1 MGENGEVLIPVNL
14 EVNEAQ
20 RALNKFARKAADT
33 EVEISLKST
42 SIEQTAAQLE
52 EAKAEAERLQEAVK
66 GSTSLD
72 SLDAY
77 TKAAA
82 KVKEL
87 TEALATQKGE
97 MDELKK
103 TAEGYKNVLQTLQ
116 AAAGA
121 DTGTG
126 GSSDDT
132 DKKTQGLGEM
142 IAGMAKRVF
151 VFSVMTSALR
161 AVRAE
166 LAGILGQN
174 KELMGS
180 VAQLRGNILTLINPI
195 LNVLIPALTTAL
207 QVLNLLISQ
216 IGRFLFSI
224 LGLSWDK
231 SRKNAEAISKNMAGA
246 SKSAKDMQKSLL
258 GIDEINRLEAPSTGG
273 GGGGGASASM
283 PSFDTGPIT
292 DKLYE
297 IEAAALGATLALGL
311 ILFLSGA
318 KPGLG
323 LALIAAGALGLV
335 AMIKEDW
342 SRMPTRLR
350 RTMSVIMAI
359 ASAGLVALGTIMLLS
374 GNAPLGIGMII
385 AGGALGVSAA
395 ALNWESISG
404 KTGDILASL
413 LRVITAAA
421 LVLGSIL
428 LFAGHAPLGL
438 ALIISGL
445 AARQA
450 ITPNWNYTTDELS
463 QVVKKI
469 MGIVGRALLVLGLIL
484 LASGASIPLG
494 LGLLATSAAA
504 LTAEAAF
511 SWDFIP
517 EKIKEIWNTIKAF
530 WDRHIAKIFTVQ
542 FWVDKWS
549 AFKTALPQVIKGA
562 LNSAI
567 TLFNKFIGWIN
578 SKMSLSWGDK
588 YVLGQKVLPAG
599 SIRLLP
605 QIGKLPMLAQGAVV
619 PPNNQF
625 LALLGDNKR
634 EQEIVSP
641 LSTMKQA
648 LIEALR
654 ESGGQTVVVNMDG
667 RQLFQVVIDRNN
679 NEVRRTGSSPLL
691 I

>member
-1 MGENGEVLIPVNL
+1 
-14 EVNEAQ
+14 
-20 RALNKFARKAADT
+20 
-33 EVEISLKST
+33 
-42 SIEQTAAQLE
+42 
-52 EAKAEAERLQEAVK
+52 
-66 GSTSLD
+66 
-72 SLDAY
+72 
-77 TKAAA
+77 
-82 KVKEL
+82 
-87 TEALATQKGE
+87 
-97 MDELKK
+97 
-103 TAEGYKNVLQTLQ
+103 
-116 AAAGA
+116 
-121 DTGTG
+121 
-126 GSSDDT
+126 
-132 DKKTQGLGEM
+132 
-142 IAGMAKRVF
+142 
-151 VFSVMTSALR
+151 
-161 AVRAE
+161 
-166 LAGILGQN
+166 
-174 KELMGS
+174 
-180 VAQLRGNILTLINPI
+180 
-195 LNVLIPALTTAL
+195 
-207 QVLNLLISQ
+207 
-216 IGRFLFSI
+216 
-224 LGLSWDK
+224 
-231 SRKNAEAISKNMAGA
+231 
-246 SKSAKDMQKSLL
+246 MQKSLL
-258 GIDEINRLEAPSTGG
+258 GIDEINRLDAPSTG

-283 PSFDTGPIT
+283 PSFDTGTVT

-311 ILFLSGA
+311 ILFLTGA

-342 SRMPTRLR
+342 NRMPTRLR

-404 KTGDILASL
+404 KTGDLLTSL

-450 ITPNWNYTTDELS
+450 VTPNWNYTTDELS
-463 QVVKKI
+463 QVIKKV

-484 LASGASIPLG
+484 LASGANIPLG

-511 SWDFIP
+511 SWDYIP
-517 EKIKEIWNTIKAF
+517 DKIKEIWNTIKAF

-567 TLFNKFIGWIN
+567 ALFNKFISWIN

-605 QIGKLPMLAQGAVV
+605 QIGKIPMLAQGAVV

-654 ESGGQTVVVNMDG
+654 ESGGQTVVVNVDG
-667 RQLFQVVIDRNN
+667 RQLFQVMIDRNN